1 MLMETKNLQA
11 RQEHSSD
18 TPKKSVYQPNQEGL
32 IFPQEPVF
40 KSHEK
45 ERRHRKERL
54 AAACRL
60 FARHGFSFGFGGH
73 LTVRDPEHP
82 ELFWT
87 NPMAVP
93 FSMVKTSMLVQVDH
107 KGKVVQGDYAINQAG
122 YVLHSAIHEQN
133 PDIIASCHAHTV
145 HGGAWAAFG
154 RPLDPVTQDAC
165 MFYGDHAVLG
175 DGAGK
180 VPVAAESGNPVAL
193 AFADNKAIIHQ
204 NHGLLV
210 ASRHSIDDACWHF
223 IALDHCCRMQL
234 MIEAAH
240 EIRPKFIDAKHA
252 AYSREHLGN
261 EFIGWLHFQTLFAE
275 IAHLQPDLFD

>member
-1 MLMETKNLQA
+1 MLMEAKQA
-11 RQEHSSD
+11 LTQAGAQN
-18 TPKKSVYQPNQEGL
+18 KSVYQPTQEGL

-40 KSHEK
+40 ASVAE

-54 AAACRL
+54 TAACRL
-60 FARHGFSFGFGGH
+60 FAKHGFSFGFGGH

-93 FSMVKTSMLVQVDH
+93 WSMVKTSMLVLVDH
-107 KGKVVQGDYAINQAG
+107 KGKVVEGKYAINQAG
-122 YVLHSAIHEQN
+122 YVLHSAIHEHN
-133 PDIIASCHAHTV
+133 PEIIASCHAHTV

-154 RPLDPVTQDAC
+154 RPLPPVTQDAC

-180 VPVAAESGNPVAL
+180 VPVAQESGHPVAR
-193 AFADNKAIIHQ
+193 AFETNKAIIHQ

-234 MIEAAH
+234 MIEAARD
-240 EIRPKFIDAKHA
+240 IRPTEIDPKFA

-275 IAHLQPDLFD
+275 ISHQQPDLFD